1 MRVACLLTLSTG
13 WIGIWPACNV
23 FDEELPACTSNLQC
37 TVQASIG
44 GDVEV
49 PAVCVGNGSTR
60 RCERL
65 LSDTCYRVTAGT
77 GREDDPNDAFKNDQ
91 AIIIGSLFETGGPTG
106 EGATGQT
113 NLRREESAILAVQEI
128 NTVRGV
134 PGPRLDAPHPL
145 VLVSCDSST
154 NLLDPGGAAE
164 HLIDRLEVPAIV
176 GPNQSQDVLDLTPY
190 SAPRHTV
197 LLSPTGVASS
207 IADIPDDGFT
217 YQMVPND
224 LQRAPLLNDQINAL
238 ETSLR
243 SSSPEDPIVRIAVL
257 FRDDA
262 LGQGTQQAL
271 NTLTFNGTSLAQ
283 SPNRND
289 AALIKGYHATDAG
302 DDESIVSAVLEHR
315 PHILVLAGNQEVIT
329 RFITG
334 RTADPP
340 TEKLEEKWDAEHPG
354 APRPYYVGIDSTKNA
369 ALFAATRNDV
379 TGNDLRRR
387 VRGTGVTPGAE
398 SQSAFDQFTNQYLI
412 HYPDN
417 TANVSGMGS
426 TYDAVYAIA
435 LAIAASDEARTDEPI
450 TGDSVKAGL
459 RRLSSGE
466 TVLIEQSRLTGA
478 FNTLAQG
485 ERIRAIGTFGPLAWT
500 ESGAKRG
507 GIIDVW
513 CLRAAAETG
522 APAQAESAGRQYDV
536 GGSTLSG
543 AFDAES
549 RCP

>member
-1 MRVACLLTLSTG
+1 MRRGCLLVLLCSCLGGLS
-13 WIGIWPACNV
+13 ACDA
-23 FDEELPACTSNLQC
+23 FDEELPGCTTNLEC
-37 TVQASIG
+37 TVQASSG
-44 GDVEV
+44 NEVEV
-49 PAVCVGNGSTR
+49 PAVCVGQGSAR

-65 LSDTCYRVTAGT
+65 LSETCYKFTAGS
-77 GREDDPNDAFKNDQ
+77 GREGDPNDAYKNDQ

-106 EGATGQT
+106 TGTTGQT

-128 NTVRGV
+128 NTVRGI
-134 PGPRLDAPHPL
+134 PSTKLEAPHPL

-154 NLLDPGGAAE
+154 NLLGSGGAAE
-164 HLIDRLEVPAIV
+164 HLIERLEVPAIV

-207 IADIPDDGFT
+207 IADTPDDGFT

-224 LQRAPLLNDQINAL
+224 LQRAPLLNDQINDL
-238 ETSLR
+238 ENIVRLA
-243 SSSPEDPIVRIAVL
+243 SPKDPVRIAVV

-271 NTLTFNGTSLAQ
+271 NSLTFNGAPLAQ
-283 SPNRND
+283 SPNRNE
-289 AALIKGYHATDAG
+289 AALIVGYHATETG
-302 DDESIVSAVLEHR
+302 EDESIVSSLLDHE
-315 PHILVLAGNQEVIT
+315 PHIVVLAGNQELVT

-334 RTADPP
+334 RRADPP
-340 TEKLEEKWDAEHPG
+340 TAKLEEQWQAAHPD

-369 ALFAATRNDV
+369 ALFTATRNDA

-398 SQSAFDQFTNQYLI
+398 SQSVLDQFTNQYLI
-412 HYPDN
+412 RYPNN
-417 TANVSGMGS
+417 TTNVSGMGS

-435 LAIAASDEARTDEPI
+435 LAIAASDEARADERI

-459 RRLSSGE
+459 HRLSGGE
-466 TVLIEQSRLTGA
+466 TVTIEQSTLTGA
-478 FNTLAQG
+478 FRKLGSG
-485 ERIRAIGTFGPLAWT
+485 ERISAIGTFGPLAWT

-507 GIIDVW
+507 GIIEVW
-513 CLRAAAETG
+513 CLRAG
-522 APAQAESAGRQYDV
+522 ADAGDPPQAESSGRQYDV
-536 GGSTLSG
+536 GSDTLSG
-543 AFDAES
+543 TFDAES